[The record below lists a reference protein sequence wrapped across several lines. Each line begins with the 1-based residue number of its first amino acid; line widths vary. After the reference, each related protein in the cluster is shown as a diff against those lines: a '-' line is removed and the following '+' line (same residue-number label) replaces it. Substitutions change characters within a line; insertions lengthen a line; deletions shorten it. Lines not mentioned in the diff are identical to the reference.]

1 MEINKK
7 EKEKEKEV
15 ETKKVH
21 KENSLTRE
29 KNLKIF
35 AVAVLF
41 IGFAGGMEGI
51 LSNYFKEV
59 YEVTAFQRGFI
70 EFPREMPGVLA
81 AFVIS
86 GLGFLGDIKIA
97 VVSQVLIVI
106 GMMTL
111 GFFTPSFGM
120 MLVFLFTF
128 SLGQHMIMPLQD
140 GIAVSLSEKGSEGTV
155 LGKISGLRVTGSMVA
170 SILIFFGFRYDFFS
184 FVSPI
189 MPFVLA
195 AVASAIAGT
204 VLYILGKRIF
214 VPKKPKEHHKLVVR
228 KEYKYYY
235 ALAILNGV
243 QKQIMI
249 VFGPWVLIELLFA
262 GADTIA
268 LLGIIASLLG
278 MFFLPFIGRSIDR
291 FGIRKLMY
299 ADAFSFV
306 FVYAAYGLLC
316 SGIISGSVKPTTGIV
331 LAGGMFVL
339 DRLSMN
345 LGMVRT
351 MYLKNIAISTE
362 DITKTISLGISMDH
376 VVAITCA
383 MISGGIWSSL
393 GPQYVFYFT
402 AVLSLVNVYIA
413 KKVKI
418 NS

>member
-1 MEINKK
+1 MENR
-7 EKEKEKEV
+7 EKI
-15 ETKKVH
+15 H
-21 KENSLTRE
+21 KESPLTRE
-29 KNLKIF
+29 RNLKIF

-59 YEVTAFQRGFI
+59 YDISAFQRGFI
-70 EFPREMPGVLA
+70 EFPRETPGVLA

-86 GLGFLGDIKIA
+86 GLGFLGDVRIA
-97 VVSQVLIVI
+97 VISQILMALGMIV
-106 GMMTL
+106 L
-111 GFFTPSFGM
+111 GFFTPGFGF

-128 SLGQHMIMPLQD
+128 SLGQHMIMPLHD

-155 LGKISGLRVTGSMVA
+155 LGRMSGLKVTGTMVG
-170 SILIFFGFRYDFFS
+170 SILIFLGFKYDFFTFS
-184 FVSPI
+184 NPI
-189 MPFVLA
+189 IPFVLS
-195 AVASAIAGT
+195 AVASAIAAV
-204 VLYILGKRIF
+204 VLYLLSKRIF
-214 VPKKPKEHHKLVVR
+214 VPQRPKEDHKLVVR

-235 ALAILNGV
+235 LLAILNGV

-249 VFGPWVLIELLFA
+249 VFGPWVLIELLLA

-268 LLGIIASLLG
+268 LLGIIASLMG
-278 MFFLPFIGRSIDR
+278 MFFLPFVGKSIDK

-299 ADAFSFV
+299 ADAFSFI

-316 SGIISGSVKPTTGIV
+316 SGIISGAINPTIGLF

-351 MYLKNIAISTE
+351 MYLKNIALNKG

-383 MISGGIWSSL
+383 MISGGIWTTI

-402 AVLSLVNVYIA
+402 ALLSIVNVYIA
-413 KKVKI
+413 KKVRLKEEK
-418 NS
+418 